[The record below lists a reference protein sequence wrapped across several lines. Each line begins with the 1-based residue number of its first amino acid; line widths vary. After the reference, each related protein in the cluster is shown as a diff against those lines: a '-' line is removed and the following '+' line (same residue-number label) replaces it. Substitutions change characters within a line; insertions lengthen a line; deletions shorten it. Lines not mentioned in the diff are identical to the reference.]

1 MLWSLPVD
9 IVTQDVADVSVKKQK
24 QIIIYVDSEHFC
36 INNFVTSQKCQFSL
50 IMLKAGD
57 DQVHYCLHLYLYL
70 FCRLKEWVSLKQ
82 EVGSAWS
89 GTGQGCKKLKKH
101 ALNWYGLIRSCYIYC
116 QLENYSQK
124 GIRIELH
131 INIFYLIKLKSS
143 TK

>member
-57 DQVHYCLHLYLYL
+57 DQVHYC
-70 FCRLKEWVSLKQ
+70 CICICIC
-82 EVGSAWS
+82 SAD
-89 GTGQGCKKLKKH
+89 
-101 ALNWYGLIRSCYIYC
+101 
-116 QLENYSQK
+116 
-124 GIRIELH
+124 
-131 INIFYLIKLKSS
+131 
-143 TK
+143 